1 MHPDFGTNV
10 QGPAQWP
17 RMYDGLCPTKSK
29 SNLPIHTHRF
39 AHYCKIPLTQGKFAK
54 VDPDDYTWL
63 AQFRWHSKINEHAAY
78 AYDRAARKYH
88 KNFALL
94 NFPNPR

>member
-54 VDPDDYTWL
+54 VDPTTTPG
-63 AQFRWHSKINEHAAY
+63 S
-78 AYDRAARKYH
+78 
-88 KNFALL
+88 L
-94 NFPNPR
+94 NSAGTPKSTSTPHTPTIAPHGSIIRTLPY